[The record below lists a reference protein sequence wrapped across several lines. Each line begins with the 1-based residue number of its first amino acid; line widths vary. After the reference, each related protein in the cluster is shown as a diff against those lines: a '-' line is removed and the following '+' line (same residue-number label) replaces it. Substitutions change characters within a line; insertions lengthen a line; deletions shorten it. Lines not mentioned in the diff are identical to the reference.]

1 MQSRTHVARNSSGG
15 VQSPDLKA
23 RLGWVASTLTTIAM
37 NSTSYVD
44 GRHLVLNNPSM
55 GLG

>member
-1 MQSRTHVARNSSGG
+1 MQSGAHVARNTSARL
-15 VQSPDLKA
+15 QSPDLKA
-23 RLGWVASTLTTIAM
+23 RFGGVDSTPTTIAM